1 MFSTYPGDLSRMN
14 SQRILRKIAPALA
27 LGFLMAFG
35 SSVGQTYFIS
45 LFAGEIRTEFNLSHG
60 RFGALYTAAT
70 IASAAVFLWFG
81 KSTDHFDLSLLG
93 AITLAGLSG
102 CVMLMASINSVVM
115 LCLILFGLRLF
126 GQSLLSH
133 VAITAMG
140 RWFSAER
147 GRALSIASLGYPVG
161 EALLPILVSF
171 LLTLLSWREIWV
183 GTSVSMLVIIL
194 PTLLWLGHLVR
205 VRGLDRSQNDMSEA
219 EVPRRQSW
227 NRAQV
232 LRDPRFYALV
242 PGLIA
247 SPFIITGV
255 LFHQVHLVETKSWS
269 LAAFAACYPL
279 YAISATA
286 VALGAGWMVDRVGT
300 VFLLQVYLLPLAFG
314 LVLLANTNAIYA
326 APVFMILMGAT
337 AGGATV
343 VLGALWADL
352 YGTEHL
358 GAIRSLSVALV
369 VVSTAIA
376 PGVMGILIDLGVG
389 LDSQFA
395 VLSIYVFACAIS
407 FAMMSPR
414 LLSERP
420 PRARV

>member
-1 MFSTYPGDLSRMN
+1 
-14 SQRILRKIAPALA
+14 
-27 LGFLMAFG
+27 
-35 SSVGQTYFIS
+35 
-45 LFAGEIRTEFNLSHG
+45 
-60 RFGALYTAAT
+60 
-70 IASAAVFLWFG
+70 
-81 KSTDHFDLSLLG
+81 
-93 AITLAGLSG
+93 
-102 CVMLMASINSVVM
+102 
-115 LCLILFGLRLF
+115 
-126 GQSLLSH
+126 
-133 VAITAMG
+133 
-140 RWFSAER
+140 
-147 GRALSIASLGYPVG
+147 
-161 EALLPILVSF
+161 
-171 LLTLLSWREIWV
+171 
-183 GTSVSMLVIIL
+183 
-194 PTLLWLGHLVR
+194 
-205 VRGLDRSQNDMSEA
+205 
-219 EVPRRQSW
+219 
-227 NRAQV
+227 
-232 LRDPRFYALV
+232 
-242 PGLIA
+242 
-247 SPFIITGV
+247 
-255 LFHQVHLVETKSWS
+255 
-269 LAAFAACYPL
+269 
-279 YAISATA
+279 
-286 VALGAGWMVDRVGT
+286 MVDRVGT

-358 GAIRSLSVALV
+358 GAIRSLSVALL